1 MDKCIRR
8 RSYSIY
14 TPRRHVIIRAVLYRM
29 TYVGLLL
36 GLITF
41 PYLGSISL
49 GSSHPRFRTVGREWM
64 PSSCTIGHIYAL
76 DGQLPRS
83 GCLCFS
89 PPLGVGSSSDWVM
102 GVGGEVLTGNYL
114 ESTMSLLILP
124 DRSLRIESGV
134 EKKSHPPRALPS
146 LFPIASACRK
156 TKGTI
161 SNLQ

>member
-1 MDKCIRR
+1 MAL
-8 RSYSIY
+8 
-14 TPRRHVIIRAVLYRM
+14 TAP
-29 TYVGLLL
+29 
-36 GLITF
+36 
-41 PYLGSISL
+41 
-49 GSSHPRFRTVGREWM
+49 
-64 PSSCTIGHIYAL
+64 IGHIYAL

-102 GVGGEVLTGNYL
+102 GVGSEV

-134 EKKSHPPRALPS
+134 EKKIHPSRALPS

-156 TKGTI
+156 TEETT
-161 SNLQ
+161 SNLQEDEED